1 MRWRGGYRSRLQLQV
16 LDDLRVIV
24 VSTSL
29 AATAVISVRV
39 VVADDSWVAAETIRL
54 WLFSTAYL
62 AAGRAGLFWAQRRA
76 RRLGEAGRPT
86 LIVGAGRIGQLT
98 ATRLVE
104 HPELG
109 LRPVGFLD
117 KEPLGDAAEVA
128 GLPVLGA
135 SWDLERIAASHGV
148 EHVIIAFSTAP
159 HEVLLG
165 LVRRCDELGIAVSQ
179 VPRLF
184 ERVTDRVAVEHLG
197 GLPLLSVEHADPK
210 GWQFTV
216 KYGLDRIVAAFLL
229 LLTSPVLGASAL
241 AIWITM
247 GRPLFH
253 RQPRVGRDGR
263 IFEMLKFRSMS
274 GSPEASGE
282 ADLDWAQAQ
291 LGAGSSADG
300 ENTPDRRTPVGRF
313 LRRFSLDELPQL
325 WNVFRGD
332 MSLVG
337 PRPERVD
344 YVREFERA
352 VYRYG
357 ERHRVKSGITGWAQ
371 VNGLRGKT
379 SLADRVEWDNYYIE
393 NWSLW
398 LDFKILLLTVLAVFR
413 SGETA

>member
-1 MRWRGGYRSRLQLQV
+1 
-16 LDDLRVIV
+16 
-24 VSTSL
+24 
-29 AATAVISVRV
+29 
-39 VVADDSWVAAETIRL
+39 
-54 WLFSTAYL
+54 
-62 AAGRAGLFWAQRRA
+62 
-76 RRLGEAGRPT
+76 
-86 LIVGAGRIGQLT
+86 
-98 ATRLVE
+98 
-104 HPELG
+104 
-109 LRPVGFLD
+109 
-117 KEPLGDAAEVA
+117 
-128 GLPVLGA
+128 
-135 SWDLERIAASHGV
+135 
-148 EHVIIAFSTAP
+148 
-159 HEVLLG
+159 
-165 LVRRCDELGIAVSQ
+165 
-179 VPRLF
+179 
-184 ERVTDRVAVEHLG
+184 
-197 GLPLLSVEHADPK
+197 
-210 GWQFTV
+210 V

-413 SGETA
+413 FREAG